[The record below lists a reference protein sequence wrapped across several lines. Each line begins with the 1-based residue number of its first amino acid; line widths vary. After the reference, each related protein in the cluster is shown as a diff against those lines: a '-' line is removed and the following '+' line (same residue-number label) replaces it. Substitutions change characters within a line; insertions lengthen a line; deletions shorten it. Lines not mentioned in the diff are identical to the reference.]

1 MEERIRRFRELTTQ
15 LLGERPSRGGAY
27 PAEVREEAIGCAQVA
42 RAQGR
47 SLRELAVAL
56 GVSPAALYSWVAM
69 AKEAERGHDLSRE
82 VVCRPVAVRRV
93 EVVAGDR
100 GRGECSSGL
109 VLVTPHGYRVEGL
122 GVGDVARLLEALR

>member
-15 LLGERPSRGGAY
+15 LLGERPSGGGAY
-27 PAEVREEAIGCAQVA
+27 PAELREEAIGCAQVA

-69 AKEAERGHDLSRE
+69 AKEAERGHDLARE

-93 EVVAGDR
+93 EVVPGDR
-100 GRGECSSGL
+100 ARGEGSS
-109 VLVTPHGYRVEGL
+109 
-122 GVGDVARLLEALR
+122 